1 MWYVSYNVRSIFF
14 YLLIL
19 LQCAKDLV
27 LAGLNI
33 TVMDKR
39 EIKIE
44 DVGSIFCL
52 REEDIGKD
60 VYIMLIFI
68 FIIFINR

>member
-1 MWYVSYNVRSIFF
+1 M
-14 YLLIL
+14 
-19 LQCAKDLV
+19 V